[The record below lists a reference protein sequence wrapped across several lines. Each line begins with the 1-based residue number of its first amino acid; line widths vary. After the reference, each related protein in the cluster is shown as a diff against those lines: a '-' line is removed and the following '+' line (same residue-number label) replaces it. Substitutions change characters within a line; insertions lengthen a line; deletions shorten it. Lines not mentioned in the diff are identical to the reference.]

1 MLRKLA
7 AGVLPVRHL
16 SAVIVLLLS
25 LSATFCAWQAA
36 RQHVQSLEHLVPVV
50 FLGAGLVVSCLLAV
64 VVWMWTRRREAA
76 TALAERMTA
85 SLRKSEKELRRA
97 RDELQW
103 SAQRRMDE
111 LSLTNQVLQEEISRR
126 IQAEVQLENKIQQL
140 NQVNAELNDFAYIVS
155 HDLRAPLRAIG
166 SLAHWI
172 TEDNAAVLNAE
183 GRENLDTLMNRVRRM
198 DALINGILQFSRI
211 GRIEPTREALDSDR
225 IAREVIDSLAPP
237 ENIFVRIAGTLPEV
251 SYDRAHLQQL
261 FQNLIGNAM
270 KHMGKPQGEI
280 VVSCAEAKGFWEFA
294 VRDTGVGIEEKHFE
308 RIFKIFQTL
317 KPRDQVEAS
326 GIGLTIV
333 KAIAEKHGGKVRVES
348 TLGEGTTFYFTVL
361 KHFDEFEYAPGV
373 PALAAAGEPTLL
385 NTPVE
390 VM

>member
-1 MLRKLA
+1 MLRRLA

-16 SAVIVLLLS
+16 SAVIVLLFS
-25 LSATFCAWQAA
+25 L
-36 RQHVQSLEHLVPVV
+36 
-50 FLGAGLVVSCLLAV
+50 FLGAGVVVSCLLAV
-64 VVWMWTRRREAA
+64 VVWMCIGRRVDAR
-76 TALAERMTA
+76 ALAESMTA
-85 SLRKSEKELRRA
+85 SLRKSEEELRLA

-111 LSLTNQVLQEEISRR
+111 LILTNQVLQEEIGRR
-126 IQAEVQLENKIQQL
+126 MQAEVQLENKIQQL

-172 TEDNAAVLNAE
+172 AEDNAGVLNNE

-211 GRIEPTREALDSDR
+211 GRIEPTRETLDSDKV
-225 IAREVIDSLAPP
+225 AREVIDSLAPP
-237 ENIFVRIAGTLPEV
+237 QNISVRIEGTLPEI

-261 FQNLIGNAM
+261 FQNLIGNAV

-280 VVSCAEAKGFWEFA
+280 VVSCADAKGFWELA

-348 TLGEGTTFYFTVL
+348 TLGEGTTFYLTVL
-361 KHFDEFEYAPGV
+361 KHFDEFAFAPGV
-373 PALAAAGEPTLL
+373 PTFAGGGDPTLL
-385 NTPVE
+385 NIPVE